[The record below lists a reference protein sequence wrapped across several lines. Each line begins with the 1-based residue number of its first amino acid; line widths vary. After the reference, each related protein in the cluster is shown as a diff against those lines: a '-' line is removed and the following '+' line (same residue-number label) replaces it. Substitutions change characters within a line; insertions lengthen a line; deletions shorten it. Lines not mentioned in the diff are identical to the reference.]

1 MNKTI
6 VKPRVAA
13 AVGRKTI
20 LCIAATTGAD
30 NFQGGEPWSLCIL
43 KAANARYFQYATW
56 PVKRG
61 SILYFSN
68 RMTFT
73 QFKPVTGNAP
83 SSGVVAQRYVA
94 CAWLVMYASFCA
106 PHKWQANITT
116 DYVVTLVRCRALMEG
131 LVGRWY
137 LVRHARELRLNRASE
152 VHSCYQTRIGNP
164 TPRILCYHFQP

>member
-1 MNKTI
+1 MFCLGAKVYCGAGYSYKLCFYLSSTIAMNKTI

-106 PHKWQANITT
+106 PHK
-116 DYVVTLVRCRALMEG
+116 
-131 LVGRWY
+131 
-137 LVRHARELRLNRASE
+137 
-152 VHSCYQTRIGNP
+152 
-164 TPRILCYHFQP
+164 